1 MYPRVPSL
9 AILVI
14 AAITFAGCSAT
25 LTPTATSFV
34 APPPSATATPI
45 QPTVTS
51 TPALPTPTPEPLA
64 ATVNGEGVS
73 LSEYN
78 AEIQRLQASLK
89 DTGKTLQ
96 PADLQKQALD
106 ELINE
111 TLLAAAAAKAGYKLD
126 DTAFQKHLDDL
137 TAQAGGTQSLAD
149 WMKNNY
155 YDSDSLKKALR
166 RSMAAT
172 WERDQLT
179 ASVPTTADQVHARQM
194 LLLDPDTANLYYK
207 RLQAGTD
214 FATLAYVVD
223 PDTGGDLGWFPQG
236 YLLLPEIE
244 KTAFDLQPGQYS
256 PIIKT
261 AYGYQIIFM
270 IERDSQHPLS
280 TDARRVLQQQLL
292 TSWLKE
298 QYSSSK
304 IEILF
309 PSL

>member
-1 MYPRVPSL
+1 MYSRVSSL

-14 AAITFAGCSAT
+14 VAFTIAGCKA
-25 LTPTATSFV
+25 TPTPTGPTFV
-34 APPPSATATPI
+34 TPPPSATATLF
-45 QPTVTS
+45 QPTLTL

-111 TLLAAAAAKAGYKLD
+111 TLLAAAAVKAGYKLD
-126 DTAFQKHLDDL
+126 DAAFQKHLDDL

-155 YDSDSLKKALR
+155 YDTDSLKKALR
-166 RSMAAT
+166 RSMAAA

-179 ASVPTTADQVHARQM
+179 ASAPTTADQVHARQM
-194 LLLDPDTANLYYK
+194 LLLDSDTANLYYQ

-223 PDTGGDLGWFPQG
+223 PDTGGDLGWFPKG

-244 KTAFDLQPGQYS
+244 KAAFDLQPGQYS

-261 AYGYQIIFM
+261 AYGYQIIFV

-292 TSWLKE
+292 ANWLKE
-298 QYSSSK
+298 QNSSAK
-304 IEILF
+304 IEILV
-309 PSL
+309 PSP